1 MIQLYADDTN
11 VAHEGNNS
19 ASLSILF
26 CSGLSWFGNSMLNS
40 IIRSPFVAG
49 SLEMG
54 IPSLGTTFW

>member
-1 MIQLYADDTN
+1 MMQLYVDDTN
-11 VAHEGNNS
+11 TAHEGSNS

-40 IIRSPFVAG
+40 IIRSPLVAG

-54 IPSLGTTFW
+54 IPSLGTTF